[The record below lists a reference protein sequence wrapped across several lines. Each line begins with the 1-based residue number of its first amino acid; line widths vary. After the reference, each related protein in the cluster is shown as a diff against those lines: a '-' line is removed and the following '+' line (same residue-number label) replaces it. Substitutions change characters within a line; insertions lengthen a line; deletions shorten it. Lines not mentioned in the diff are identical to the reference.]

1 VYFQYVY
8 LPILYA
14 ENVLDHKHNV
24 LISLQE
30 ASKDPTFEI
39 ISGKVISHL
48 LQKQITNNSNAT
60 SNRIIQQQQ
69 GKGNSTNNNAEI
81 SIDKGLK
88 SLLLLLLLLKRIES
102 LTTYDPKC
110 VDLEG
115 CPTYVK
121 SHFALGSTLNMIGNV
136 SSTTGIL
143 ILQGE
148 NVTNTPVQQAF
159 MLQQRL
165 TELNHPDHTLITY
178 PGLGHQLL
186 PAFGYFVP
194 GSGIYGLQKAGPI
207 EEYALADLYA

>member
-1 VYFQYVY
+1 LVHKLLRDNVYFQYVY

-14 ENVLDHKHNV
+14 EKVLDHKHNG

-60 SNRIIQQQQ
+60 STRIIQQQQ
-69 GKGNSTNNNAEI
+69 SKGNSTNNNAEI

-88 SLLLLLLLLKRIES
+88 PLLLKRIEC

-148 NVTNTPVQQAF
+148 MIQT
-159 MLQQRL
+159 LQFSKPL
-165 TELNHPDHTLITY
+165 CYSKD
-178 PGLGHQLL
+178 
-186 PAFGYFVP
+186 
-194 GSGIYGLQKAGPI
+194 
-207 EEYALADLYA
+207 

>member
-1 VYFQYVY
+1 M
-8 LPILYA
+8 
-14 ENVLDHKHNV
+14 LDHKHNG

-60 SNRIIQQQQ
+60 SNRIVQQQQ

-88 SLLLLLLLLKRIES
+88 SLLLLLLKRIES

-143 ILQGE
+143 IFTGGKCYKHSSS
-148 NVTNTPVQQAF
+148 A
-159 MLQQRL
+159 
-165 TELNHPDHTLITY
+165 
-178 PGLGHQLL
+178 
-186 PAFGYFVP
+186 
-194 GSGIYGLQKAGPI
+194 S
-207 EEYALADLYA
+207 LYAAAKIN